1 MALVLV
7 LTGVAVVATVV
18 MIVRDESPPGDPYFL
33 LLGVLLVVLLVQA
46 VVGLVAL
53 AGTEADVDAPTFV
66 AYLLTAVLVVLHTM
80 ILRGFLPIFARP
92 DGTAVW
98 HLAASYVW
106 ISSSVAARA
115 IYQPYAPEAVRAFL
129 GRGLVD
135 FSSGPR

>member
-1 MALVLV
+1 VNAWLMALVLV

-66 AYLLTAVLVVLHTM
+66 AYLLTAVLVVPVGAALA
-80 ILRGFLPIFARP
+80 LVERSRW
-92 DGTAVW
+92 GTVVLLVA
-98 HLAASYVW
+98 LLT
-106 ISSSVAARA
+106 VAAM
-115 IYQPYAPEAVRAFL
+115 QVRLDSLWTGA
-129 GRGLVD
+129 GA
-135 FSSGPR
+135 

>member
-66 AYLLTAVLVVLHTM
+66 AYLLTAVLVVPVGAALA
-80 ILRGFLPIFARP
+80 LVERSRW
-92 DGTAVW
+92 GTVVLLVA
-98 HLAASYVW
+98 LLT
-106 ISSSVAARA
+106 VAAM
-115 IYQPYAPEAVRAFL
+115 QVRLDSLWTGA
-129 GRGLVD
+129 GA
-135 FSSGPR
+135 